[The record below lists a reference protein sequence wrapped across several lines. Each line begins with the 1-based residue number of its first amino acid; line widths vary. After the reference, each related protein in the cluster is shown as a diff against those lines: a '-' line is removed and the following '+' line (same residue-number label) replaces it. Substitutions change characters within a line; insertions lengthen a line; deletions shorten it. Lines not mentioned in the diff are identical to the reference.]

1 MKRFQFQLQPVLNFK
16 QQGLDALMVELSA
29 IQAQVAAQENRRSA
43 AYQRLADFDAEYAA
57 KRAEGLTIIEAMECQ
72 SCQQVLEVRAKRED
86 EELRRLQAEED
97 SKREEVVEARKE
109 THSLERLK
117 EFRQTE
123 YNTAAAKEAEKM
135 LDDLTA
141 SRRAAGRLSAQA
153 G

>member
-1 MKRFQFQLQPVLNFK
+1 M
-16 QQGLDALMVELSA
+16 
-29 IQAQVAAQENRRSA
+29 
-43 AYQRLADFDAEYAA
+43 
-57 KRAEGLTIIEAMECQ
+57 
-72 SCQQVLEVRAKRED
+72 LEVRAKRED

-123 YNTAAAKEAEKM
+123 YNTAAAKEAEKA